1 MKILLTSTSFQ
12 DTPGAHQLLLNEQGF
27 EVDTMRGPLKTEVL
41 IPIIHQY
48 DGVICG
54 DDEYTREV
62 LMAGKSGKL
71 KVLSKYGIG
80 LDKIDLDAAKEL
92 GIIVTN
98 CPGVNH
104 TTVAEHVFALLLSY
118 CKHIPEEIG
127 HTREGNW
134 KRITGTEILGKT
146 IGIVGL
152 GKIGKEVALRAKAFG
167 MQIHAYDLVADEEFN
182 TQLGITFH
190 RELESMLPQCDIISL
205 HTGLNSSTRHM
216 FNASRFNQM
225 KTGSILINTA
235 RGELVELIAL
245 IENLDSRHLKAYLT
259 DVLEEEPM
267 KHDHPLRNYSNVF
280 ITPHIGSRTYE
291 SVVRQGTM
299 AVENLLN
306 QLNHVNKH

>member
-27 EVDTMRGPLKTEVL
+27 EVDTMRGPLKAEVL

-80 LDKIDLDAAKEL
+80 LDKIDLDAAREL

-134 KRITGTEILGKT
+134 KRITGTEIWGKT
-146 IGIVGL
+146 MGIVGL
-152 GKIGKEVALRAKAFG
+152 GNIGKEVAVRAKAFG
-167 MQIHAYDLVADEEFN
+167 MKVLAYDVKPDVSFIKQHQIKHYSSL
-182 TQLGITFH
+182 Q
-190 RELESMLPQCDIISL
+190 RMLPLCDIISL
-205 HTGLNSSTRHM
+205 HTPLNESTKSL
-216 FNASRFNQM
+216 FNKSLFNFV
-225 KTGSILINTA
+225 KKGSILINTA
-235 RGELVELIAL
+235 RGELVDLDAL
-245 IENLDSRHLKAYLT
+245 IENLNTKHLKAYLT

-267 KHDHPLRNYSNVF
+267 KHDHPLRNYTNVY
-280 ITPHIGSRTYE
+280 ITPHIGSRTFE
-291 SVVRQGTM
+291 SVQRQGIL
-299 AVENLLN
+299 AVNNLIKNLIQN
-306 QLNHVNKH
+306 D